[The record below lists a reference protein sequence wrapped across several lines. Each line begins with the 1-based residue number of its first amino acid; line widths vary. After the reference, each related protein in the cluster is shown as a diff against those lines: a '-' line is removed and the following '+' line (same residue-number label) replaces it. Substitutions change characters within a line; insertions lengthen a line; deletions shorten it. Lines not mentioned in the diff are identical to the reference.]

1 VLEESTI
8 DVILG
13 MSWLRKVKAVYAL
26 C

>member
-13 MSWLRKVKAVYAL
+13 MSWLRKAKAVYAL

>member
-8 DVILG
+8 DVIIG
-13 MSWLRKVKAVYAL
+13 MLWLRKAKAVYAL

>member
-13 MSWLRKVKAVYAL
+13 MSWLREAKAVYTL

>member
-13 MSWLRKVKAVYAL
+13 RSWLRKAKAVYTL

>member
-1 VLEESTI
+1 VLEESAI

-13 MSWLRKVKAVYAL
+13 MSWLRKANAVYTL